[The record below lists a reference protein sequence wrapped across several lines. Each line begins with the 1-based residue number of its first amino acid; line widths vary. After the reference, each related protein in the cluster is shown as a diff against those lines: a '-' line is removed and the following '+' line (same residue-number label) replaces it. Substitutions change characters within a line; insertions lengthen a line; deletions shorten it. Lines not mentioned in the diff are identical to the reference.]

1 MSTTVPAPS
10 MTALDGLARVD
21 ELINLT
27 NVRRK
32 LADPEEGKGY
42 DEAQLDRMEAEYR
55 RYLALQ
61 LAFPDADIVPCK
73 IVDEMW
79 HQHILDT
86 MAYALDCEA
95 LFGRFLH
102 HYPYF
107 GMRDEAEAQ
116 QLHDAYAD
124 TIERYVAAFGDP
136 PAGTWISADAARCK
150 RTACKPQRCK

>member
-1 MSTTVPAPS
+1 MSTTVPAPA
-10 MTALDGLARVD
+10 TALTDALARVD
-21 ELINLT
+21 EVIDLT

-32 LADPEEGKGY
+32 LADPEEGRGY
-42 DEAQLDRMEAEYR
+42 SAAALDSMEAEYR
-55 RYLALQ
+55 RYLALK

-86 MAYALDCEA
+86 MAYAIDCEA
-95 LFGRFLH
+95 LFGYFLH

-107 GMRDEAEAQ
+107 GMRDDAEAQ
-116 QLHDAYAD
+116 QLIDAYAD
-124 TIERYVAAFGDP
+124 TIERYTAAFGAP
-136 PAGTWISADAARCK
+136 PADTWISADSSRC

>member
-1 MSTTVPAPS
+1 MSITVQAPTTTPLKA
-10 MTALDGLARVD
+10 LARVNEVVD
-21 ELINLT
+21 LA

-32 LADPEEGKGY
+32 LADSEEGKGH
-42 DEAQLDRMEAEYR
+42 DATTLDSMEAEYR
-55 RYLALQ
+55 RYLALK

-86 MAYALDCEA
+86 MAYATDCEA
-95 LFGRFLH
+95 LFGYFLH

-116 QLHDAYAD
+116 QLVDAYAD
-124 TIERYVAAFGDP
+124 TIERYIAAFGEP
-136 PAGTWISADAARCK
+136 PSDTWTSADSSRC

>member
-1 MSTTVPAPS
+1 MSIIEQVHDVSA
-10 MTALDGLARVD
+10 ADGLARIEEVID
-21 ELINLT
+21 LT

-42 DEAQLDRMEAEYR
+42 SSAELDSMEREYR

-61 LAFPDADIVPCK
+61 LAFPEATIVPCK

-86 MAYALDCEA
+86 YAYAADCDR

-116 QLHDAYAD
+116 ELRDAYSD
-124 TIERYVAAFGDP
+124 TIERYRAAFGEP
-136 PAGTWISADAARCK
+136 PAGTWISVDAAKCS
-150 RTACKPQRCK
+150 RTACKPQKCR